1 MPTISTWVAPEV
13 FMTHNG
19 VVVYRTYEDDDFD
32 QASNGD
38 SYTTDNMSDGGEY
51 VFNVH
56 ELDVPSHSG
65 LDAHPPFLC
74 NTNPDWATASD
85 ETKQLWKQQWEAWF
99 DGGEELA
106 IKTVIKEAID
116 LGLIRVPTA
125 A

>member
-19 VVVYRTYEDDDFD
+19 VVVYRTYEDDDFY

-38 SYTTDNMSDGGEY
+38 SYTTDNTSDGGEY

-56 ELDVPSHSG
+56 ELDVPSNSG

-74 NTNPDWATASD
+74 TSNPDWATASD
-85 ETKQLWKQQWEAWF
+85 ETKQLWKQQWETWF
-99 DGGEELA
+99 ESGDELA
-106 IKTVIKEAID
+106 VKTVIKEAID